1 MTDRQRADHIQAK
14 YWNGFV
20 TRTEAQKVFDETA
33 QVVNA
38 QAVAL
43 QKMDAVISF
52 IAEKLGITAADIQAW
67 ITAKAE
73 KAAETAPSP
82 TPEAP
87 KLVTES

>member
-1 MTDRQRADHIQAK
+1 MSDKQRADHIQAK

-33 QVVNA
+33 QIFNA

-52 IAEKLGITAADIQAW
+52 IADKLGIMPADIQAW
-67 ITAKAE
+67 INAKVE
-73 KAAETAPSP
+73 QAANPA
-82 TPEAP
+82 PEAP
-87 KLVTES
+87 KLITES